1 VHTAAEV
8 LRVARLQAGLSQ
20 RGLARAAGT
29 SAAAVNRYERGQVQ
43 PTISVLSRL
52 ITACGRQL
60 RLEVRSGPGHADPE
74 IAEEVR
80 LMRQRSLESRLTDL
94 KTVDRM
100 VRSSRRVR

>member
-1 VHTAAEV
+1 MKTAAEA

-43 PTISVLSRL
+43 PTLSVLSRL

-60 RLEVRSGPGHADPE
+60 RLEVSSASSDSDPE

-80 LMRQRSLESRLTDL
+80 LMRQRSPESRLTDL
-94 KTVDRM
+94 KIVDRM
-100 VRSSRRVR
+100 VRSARRVR